1 MNSDEKGFELKVGV
15 FVFIGIV
22 MLFIVVFSIGKIY
35 LFQPGYRIRVLFN
48 FAGGINEAAPV
59 RLAGVD
65 VGEVDKIKIFYDE
78 DIMRTRVEVVAWIKK
93 NVSIEKDSIVRV
105 NTLGMLGEKYLEI
118 IPGTQEAGFT
128 DENGI
133 LIGEDP
139 VMLDELAED
148 LKDLA
153 DSAGVVMGRLDRG
166 EGALGKFLTEDTVYN
181 NIEAFTEDIKKHPW
195 KLFRKAPSDKKRKKT
210 KGTNINN

>member
-1 MNSDEKGFELKVGV
+1 MEERGFELKVGI

-22 MLFIVVFSIGKIY
+22 VLFTIVFSIGKIY
-35 LFQPGYRIRVLFN
+35 IFQPGYSIRVIFN
-48 FAGGINEAAPV
+48 YAGGIADAAPA

-65 VGEVDKIKIFYDE
+65 VGEVEGINIFYDE
-78 DIMRTRVEVVAWIKK
+78 EIMRTRVEVLVWLKK
-93 NVSIEKDSIVRV
+93 NVKIEKNAIVRV

-118 IPGTQEAGFT
+118 IPGTEETGFVEA
-128 DENGI
+128 NGI

-153 DSAGVVMGRLDRG
+153 DSAGVVMSKLERG
-166 EGALGKFLTEDTVYN
+166 EGTIGKLLTDDTIYKN
-181 NIEAFTEDIKKHPW
+181 LEEFTEDIKKNPW
-195 KLFRKAPSDKKRKKT
+195 KLFRKTKESKKKKRK
-210 KGTNINN
+210 N